1 MNAVLL
7 DLSPAGLHRWT
18 YETLI
23 PAWIERAVDRDAGGY
38 VEEFQPDGSPVVAPD
53 RSALATARLAYT
65 FAHAGR
71 LSGSEAALEAARHGF
86 SLLLRTQEMNGFVP
100 KRFRP
105 DGRASVPRRDLY
117 DLAFVLFASA
127 HYHAATGE
135 KAALQLADATMD
147 LIERELTHPAG
158 GYAEDD
164 LGILPRRQNPH
175 MHLLEAFHALADVTG
190 GQRWLDAADRIVRLS
205 AERFIDGNGTLGEFF
220 DEQWQ
225 PVDGAPGRLREP
237 GHQFEWV
244 WLLHHHHRLTGW
256 AKAVELAEGLY
267 RFGLSRGIDSQ
278 PGHPPLVLDGIEVG
292 GAVVQPTKLLWP
304 QTEFIKALGARL
316 EFLGD
321 AEAGALL
328 TRHVELLFRH
338 FVEVP
343 TGRWHNQL
351 GADGAPLPIALPSR
365 VLYHL
370 FLCLAETLR
379 VVDGTEAR

>member
-1 MNAVLL
+1 ML
-7 DLSPAGLHRWT
+7 DLTPAGLRRWT
-18 YETLI
+18 DETLI
-23 PAWIERAVDRDAGGY
+23 PAWIERAVERKAGGY
-38 VEEFQPDGSPVVAPD
+38 VEEFRTDGSAVPAPD

-71 LSGSEAALEAARHGF
+71 LSGSEAALYAARHGF
-86 SLLLRTQEMNGFVP
+86 SLLLKTHEINGFVP

-105 DGRASVPRRDLY
+105 DGSASVPRRDLY

-147 LIERELTHPAG
+147 LIERDLAHPAG

-164 LGILPRRQNPH
+164 LGALPRRQNPH

-190 GQRWLDAADRIVRLS
+190 GERWIDAADRIVRLS

-220 DEQWQ
+220 DGAWQ
-225 PVDGAPGRLREP
+225 PVAGAPGRLREP

-256 AKAVELAEGLY
+256 AKAVDLAEGLY
-267 RFGLSRGIDSQ
+267 RFGLSKGLDAR
-278 PGHPPLVLDGIEVG
+278 PGHPPLVLDGIEVDG
-292 GAVVQPTKLLWP
+292 TVVQPTKLLWP

-328 TRHVELLFRH
+328 QRHVELLFGH
-338 FVEVP
+338 FVDVP
-343 TGRWHNQL
+343 SGHWHNQL
-351 GADGAPLPIALPSR
+351 GPDGQPLPIALPSR

-379 VVDGTEAR
+379 VRP